1 MVPSTQIEV
10 SSLSPVLA
18 LYNSTL
24 SVEVV
29 ILLSSITFVKS
40 RLASLV
46 LYKTKICF
54 ESVMLY
60 FCLTLSMQSL
70 TSATGTLLSIPVCTA
85 ASVLSD
91 VVIITAANW
100 LPTIV
105 DGLLEISKTLI
116 ALSKSDSL
124 FKYNVSILF

>member
-1 MVPSTQIEV
+1 
-10 SSLSPVLA
+10 
-18 LYNSTL
+18 
-24 SVEVV
+24 
-29 ILLSSITFVKS
+29 
-40 RLASLV
+40 
-46 LYKTKICF
+46 
-54 ESVMLY
+54 
-60 FCLTLSMQSL
+60 MQSL